1 MYQKLTEN
9 QISKLATLLILNK
22 VPVQE
27 RLEILLSIDTQEK
40 LLNFLDKM
48 SEKNYEATPEEIYQ
62 MSMDAVIEE
71 M

>member
-1 MYQKLTEN
+1 MKQR
-9 QISKLATLLILNK
+9 ISDEQQVKLAKLFMLNK
-22 VPVQE
+22 MPQE
-27 RLEILLSIDTQEK
+27 QILEILLSIDTQEK

-62 MSMDAVIEE
+62 MSGEAVIEE